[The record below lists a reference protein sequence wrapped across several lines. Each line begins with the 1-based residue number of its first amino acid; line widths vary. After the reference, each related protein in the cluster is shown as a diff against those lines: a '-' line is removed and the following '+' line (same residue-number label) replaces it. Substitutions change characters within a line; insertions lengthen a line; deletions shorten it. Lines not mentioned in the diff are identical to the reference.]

1 MTEQV
6 TTEKLFHD
14 LQIVVRD
21 AEALLKATAGQAGE
35 KLQEARAKT
44 EESLRQAKTR
54 IESLEQAALHS
65 GKEMVNSA
73 EDYVRQNPWQA
84 LGVAAGV
91 GLVLGVLL
99 SRK

>member
-1 MTEQV
+1 MTEHV
-6 TTEKLFHD
+6 TTEKLFKD
-14 LQIVVRD
+14 LQLVVRD
-21 AEALLKATAGQAGE
+21 AEALLKATAGQAGD

-44 EESLRQAKTR
+44 EESLRQAKSR
-54 IESLEQAALHS
+54 IDSLEQSALNS
-65 GKEMVNSA
+65 GKEMVDSA
-73 EDYVRQNPWQA
+73 EDYVRKNPWQA

>member
-6 TTEKLFHD
+6 TTDKLFQD
-14 LQIVVRD
+14 LQLVVRD

-54 IESLEQAALHS
+54 IESLEQAALNS
-65 GKEMVNSA
+65 GKEMVSSA

-84 LGVAAGV
+84 VGLAAGV